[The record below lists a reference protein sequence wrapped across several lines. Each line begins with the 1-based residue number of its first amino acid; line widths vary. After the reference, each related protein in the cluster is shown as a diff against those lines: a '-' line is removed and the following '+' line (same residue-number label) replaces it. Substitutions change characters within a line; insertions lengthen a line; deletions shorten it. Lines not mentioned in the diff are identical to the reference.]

1 MNVLGRLDEIYR
13 RSGANLPFADPRPS
27 HGAEMEGYFWRL
39 TDLAHRRVVVVLCG
53 VNRHPDGDWA
63 TVAIAAHPGGFVS
76 SAVLPP
82 RTRHRTGSLSPPGA
96 VPSRQRRMKY
106 TSTSATEVSTSR
118 YPSRWRWPLALGG
131 GGIFSAVPFLG
142 QYWHPHILGGVAR
155 GTAQVAD
162 EPWRFDDADVYAEK
176 NWGAGFPQR
185 WWWGQAQGF
194 DRPDVCVA
202 FSGGVLTAGPMSAT
216 VGGVVVRVGARVVRL
231 TPPFAIVRSE
241 TDGHRWEVRARDLRH
256 RVHIIGSANGEP
268 HVLPVPLPAQRRNA
282 DTDLEHLAGH
292 LTLEV
297 SGDVN
302 YRGTTELAALEIGHR
317 PTDNDIETSARADR
331 GVGAFTSA
339 DAGKLPAPARFCQG
353 GGPYGSTVRAS
364 GSPCQATFARFTSSR
379 SLLVV
384 GVAVPPGDV
393 AADHPALRF
402 VGGVVGAVER
412 EVAQRGELGLDAV
425 QPRARRTAR
434 TRARRCW
441 RRPSHRPGC
450 PSWSTGAG

>member
-76 SAVLPP
+76 SAVLPAAHAASD
-82 RTRHRTGSLSPPGA
+82 RFSVTAGSGA
-96 VPSRQRRMKY
+96 F
-106 TSTSATEVSTSR
+106 TATANEVHVDLGNGSVDFSISE
-118 YPSRWRWPLALGG
+118 PVAWPLALGG

-216 VGGVVVRVGARVVRL
+216 VGGVVVRVGTRVVRL

-241 TDGHRWEVRARDLRH
+241 TDGHRWEVRGRDLRH

-364 GSPCQATFARFTSSR
+364 GSPNLAR
-379 SLLVV
+379 
-384 GVAVPPGDV
+384 
-393 AADHPALRF
+393 
-402 VGGVVGAVER
+402 
-412 EVAQRGELGLDAV
+412 Q
-425 QPRARRTAR
+425 QN
-434 TRARRCW
+434 
-441 RRPSHRPGC
+441 
-450 PSWSTGAG
+450 